1 MVVASE
7 VLRPERVL
15 DPALKLGARQAHVS
29 KLGGDRVGPTKEEAN
44 SLAGGVRHSARR
56 AVQHSRPIGP
66 PKADAQTAVRG
77 PIRDG
82 VESTRG
88 GQARTTHSVHQ
99 RRAQ

>member
-29 KLGGDRVGPTKEEAN
+29 QLGGDRVGPTKEEAN
-44 SLAGGVRHSARR
+44 SLAGRVRHSARR

-66 PKADAQTAVRG
+66 AKGAQSSLSAAAMSI
-77 PIRDG
+77 IRA
-82 VESTRG
+82 
-88 GQARTTHSVHQ
+88 ARV
-99 RRAQ
+99 